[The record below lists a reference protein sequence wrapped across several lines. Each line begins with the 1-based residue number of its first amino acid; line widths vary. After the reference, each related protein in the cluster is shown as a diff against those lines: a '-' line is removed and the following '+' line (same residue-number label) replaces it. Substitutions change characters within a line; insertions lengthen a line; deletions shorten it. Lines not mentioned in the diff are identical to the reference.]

1 MQHHSNRN
9 HTVGRSRL
17 RIAALLGASTL
28 VVGMSAPAYAAKPTE
43 SNGQQDKQTS
53 SQSHGKAAD
62 HKTSGTSG
70 TSGDVKSPQPKSK
83 ADRNGTGANHSG
95 PYDSTR
101 DGSPSGNGNGKGKAT
116 GKPCA
121 GCVGKADNKNP
132 KGQYPNGSDHN
143 AGYECD
149 RNHGIGRSNPA
160 HTGCTSTTPP
170 ACEDYANT
178 PEDECGEETT
188 PPTCEDNTNTPK
200 DECDEV
206 TTPPTGGGSGE
217 GPCEDDM
224 TGNPGNGS
232 DECDEETT
240 PPTGGEECPVG
251 MPSSSTGCTSVSP
264 PTFTGGNTENASSS
278 TEVSAASVAPKA
290 QAEGA
295 AAPAKASNGFLPQTG
310 AAALLLWAALAGMLL
325 VVAGAA
331 SLVLNR
337 IRARA

>member
-1 MQHHSNRN
+1 MQHDSFST
-9 HTVGRSRL
+9 HTAGRSRL
-17 RIAALLGASTL
+17 RVAALLGASVL
-28 VVGMSAPAYAAKPTE
+28 AVGLSAPAYAAQPTQSKGH
-43 SNGQQDKQTS
+43 SNGQAS
-53 SQSHGKAAD
+53 S

-70 TSGDVKSPQPKSK
+70 TSGDVKSPQPKSR

-101 DGSPSGNGNGKGKAT
+101 DGSPSKNGNGGGKST

-149 RNHGIGRSNPA
+149 RNHGIGRGNPA

-170 ACEDYANT
+170 AECEDYANT
-178 PEDECGEETT
+178 PENECEEST
-188 PPTCEDNTNTPK
+188 PPTGGGSNQPPAEGPCEGDMTGTPGT
-200 DECDEV
+200 DSEECDEV
-206 TTPPTGGGSGE
+206 TTPPTGG
-217 GPCEDDM
+217 
-224 TGNPGNGS
+224 
-232 DECDEETT
+232 
-240 PPTGGEECPVG
+240 EECPVT
-251 MPSSSTGCTSVSP
+251 MPTSSTGCTSVSP
-264 PTFTGGNTENASSS
+264 PSFTGGSTEGGSTENVSGSNQ
-278 TEVSAASVAPKA
+278 VSASSVAPKS

-295 AAPAKASNGFLPQTG
+295 AAPAKASSGFLPQTG
-310 AAALLLWAALAGMLL
+310 AGALLLWAALAGVLL
-325 VVAGAA
+325 TVAGAA